1 MNGMNNL
8 SDAGV
13 YTDFNELARLRAD
26 AKQTS
31 TADKSN
37 GASNETTKKVAKQIE
52 AVFFQMVLKSMRE
65 AHSTDNSQESD
76 QTRFYQDMF
85 DKQISLELAGK
96 DKGVGLAAELERV
109 ITGKQGGNF
118 EAELVK
124 NNFEL
129 IQNQVKRSTSSIHK
143 QQFGKQE

>member
-1 MNGMNNL
+1 MNGMNKI

-31 TADKSN
+31 GAAQSN

-65 AHSTDNSQESD
+65 ANLPGDSNESD

-118 EAELVK
+118 EAAPVTD
-124 NNFEL
+124 NFEL

-143 QQFGKQE
+143 QQYGKQE